1 MIPKPQ
7 QNATKESY
15 RYFLGQYNTE
25 VCRQT
30 FIDTLDITPA
40 RLKSINKSRIKDT
53 GEIKPDQRGKRE

>member
-25 VCRQT
+25 VCRHT

-40 RLKSINKSRIKDT
+40 RLKSINERRNKDT